1 MSNTMEKETAIDPT
15 RMIAGL
21 KSLKV
26 SADAL
31 KLAQFLVNTIGY
43 KYSIMQMQA
52 ATATH
57 LKANVVE
64 KLFAELLMVRFIKQQ
79 ARLKNQRTYAIN
91 RHFLDL
97 VGDAADTINQ
107 QPSPEERRAT
117 FRLIKGK
124 EPKD

>member
-1 MSNTMEKETAIDPT
+1 MEKETAIDPT

-43 KYSIMQMQA
+43 KYSIMQIQA

-97 VGDAADTINQ
+97 VGDAAGTINP

-124 EPKD
+124 DLKD